1 MTLDYLTFS
10 KPLLFDMKYTCF
22 LFMVFVLLSCA
33 SEDSKQTATETPAE
47 EKAAPVNEDDLIIR
61 LSSQLITE
69 PRTQAEKDQN
79 IILNYAMDNNLD
91 VQAAANGLYYQI
103 IKKGEGE
110 FIKWGDQIVTH
121 YKGYFLDG
129 QVFDSSYRKDKP
141 MTFYVGNV
149 IQGWNEGLQKIK
161 PGGKLFLLVPSTLA
175 YGAEAVKDKGGRI
188 VIPENSVLAFEI
200 EVLEKK

>member
-1 MTLDYLTFS
+1 MKYLS
-10 KPLLFDMKYTCF
+10 LLFT
-22 LFMVFVLLSCA
+22 LFVLVGCA
-33 SEDSKQTATETPAE
+33 SEDSKQTTDKTPIE
-47 EKAAPVNEDDLIIR
+47 EKAPPVNEDDLIIR

-91 VQAAANGLYYQI
+91 VQAATNGLYYHI

-149 IQGWNEGLQKIK
+149 IQGWNEGLQKIQ

-175 YGAEAVKDKGGRI
+175 YGTEAVKDKGGRI
-188 VIPENSVLAFEI
+188 IIPENSVLAFEV